1 MIGQRLSKEFFTG
14 AFKTYLIKILNHF
27 FFTNFERDFFNISE
41 EFPKEQMMT
50 RNKVGENVRTIYFVS
65 KQIRELVIN
74 NGDRIKFINMGVPL
88 LSRADLK
95 DPSSV
100 QMRVCQESLDIVHK
114 YFNCRTVY
122 LRNRDD
128 LIKLLTESCPLQA
141 DFSEEFQIQIK
152 ENSQLQNG
160 SLVIIYQHSNQTSE
174 GIFQPINFTA
184 WLGKVSLRPFL
195 KADVR
200 RFFLT
205 ILGLDQKF
213 IEEAIA
219 KVKLEDDTNAKK
231 SELKNPHSKNYTGL
245 KPASGTEAA
254 EKAGEKLED
263 EEEIEKADE
272 N

>member
-1 MIGQRLSKEFFTG
+1 
-14 AFKTYLIKILNHF
+14 
-27 FFTNFERDFFNISE
+27 
-41 EFPKEQMMT
+41 MT
-50 RNKVGENVRTIYFVS
+50 RNKPGENVRTIYFVS

-122 LRNRDD
+122 LRNKDD
-128 LIKLLTESCPLQA
+128 LIKLLTESCPLQC
-141 DFSEEFQIQIK
+141 DFSDEFQAQMK

-160 SLVIIYQHSNQTSE
+160 SLVIIYQNPEQPME
-174 GIFQPINFTA
+174 EVFQPINFTA

-195 KADVR
+195 KSDVR
-200 RFFLT
+200 RFYMT

-213 IEEAIA
+213 IEEAIN
-219 KVKLEDDTNAKK
+219 KVKMEDDTNAKK
-231 SELKNPHSKNYTGL
+231 SELKNPHSKNYAGP
-245 KPASGTEAA
+245 KEAAADENKAEVVEEVKAEVVEEVAA
-254 EKAGEKLED
+254 EKVDA
-263 EEEIEKADE
+263 